1 MPVMSIISCKI
12 MQDEIVWILENDS
25 SVDEIIV
32 VENENIREFSGKL
45 KRVNLQHKILPI
57 ENIPLLS
64 EINSERDK
72 NIESDE
78 NNESA
83 KISERDKYTVLIY
96 LMELGLHKNPKE
108 LKNKVYRTVETLKP
122 FSSGILVFYGLC
134 GNVLGNIEKDFDG
147 NSFPCPVRILKDR
160 KHRIV
165 DDCIGAT
172 VGGVDNYLSLL
183 KSVSDAGTYLF
194 TPMYSK
200 GWRELIELDKLHKDP
215 AKALKMMKKTHEM
228 IGYKRVAKIN
238 TGLGYT
244 ENFDDAI
251 REFAELFDFEILEFN
266 NGNQEVFEDCYG
278 KMKVEIDNGGSV
290 D

>member
-1 MPVMSIISCKI
+1 MPVMSILSCKI
-12 MQDEIVWILENDS
+12 MQDEVVWILENDS

-45 KRVNLQHKILPI
+45 NKVNLQHKILPI
-57 ENIPLLS
+57 ENIPLRS
-64 EINSERDK
+64 EINSECDK
-72 NIESDE
+72 NIGCEKNS
-78 NNESA
+78 
-83 KISERDKYTVLIY
+83 KCGKYTVLVY

-108 LKNKVYRTVETLKP
+108 LKTKVYETVETLAP

-134 GNVLGNIEKDFDG
+134 GNVLGNIEKDFEG

-172 VGGVDNYLSLL
+172 VGGTDNYLKLL
-183 KSVSDAGTYLF
+183 KSVGDAGTYLF

-200 GWRELIELDKLHKDP
+200 GWREFIELEKLHKDP
-215 AKALKMMKKTHEM
+215 AKALKMMKKTHEI

-238 TGLGYT
+238 TGLEYT

-251 REFAELFDFEILEFN
+251 KEFAELFDFEILEFN
-266 NGNQEVFEDCYG
+266 NGNQEIFEECYG
-278 KMKVEIDNGGSV
+278 KMKVEIEINERENQE
-290 D
+290 

>member
-1 MPVMSIISCKI
+1 MSILSCKI

-45 KRVNLQHKILPI
+45 NKVNIQHKILPI

-64 EINSERDK
+64 EINSEYDK
-72 NIESDE
+72 NSECE
-78 NNESA
+78 NN
-83 KISERDKYTVLIY
+83 SECEKYTVLIY

-108 LKNKVYRTVETLKP
+108 LKNKVYKTVETLTP

-134 GNVLGNIEKDFDG
+134 GNVLGNIETDFEG

-172 VGGVDNYLSLL
+172 VGGTDNYLRLL
-183 KSVSDAGTYLF
+183 KSVGDAGTYLF

-200 GWRELIELDKLHKDP
+200 GWREFIELDKLHKDP
-215 AKALKMMKKTHEM
+215 AKALKMMKKTHEI

-238 TGLGYT
+238 TGLEYT

-266 NGNQEVFEDCYG
+266 NGNQEIFEDCYG
-278 KMKVEIDNGGSV
+278 KMKVEIENSQLPLS
-290 D
+290 

>member
-1 MPVMSIISCKI
+1 MPVMSILSCKI

-45 KRVNLQHKILPI
+45 NKVNLQHKILPI

-64 EINSERDK
+64 EINSEYDK
-72 NIESDE
+72 N
-78 NNESA
+78 
-83 KISERDKYTVLIY
+83 SERDENSECEKYTVLVY

-108 LKNKVYRTVETLKP
+108 LKNKVYKTVETLTP
-122 FSSGILVFYGLC
+122 FSSGIVVFYGLC
-134 GNVLGNIEKDFDG
+134 GYVLWNIETDFEE

-172 VGGVDNYLSLL
+172 VGGMDNYLSLL
-183 KSVSDAGTYLF
+183 KSVGDAGTYLF

-200 GWRELIELDKLHKDP
+200 GWREFIELDKLHKDP
-215 AKALKMMKKTHEM
+215 AKALKMMKKTHEI

-238 TGLGYT
+238 TGLEYT

-266 NGNQEVFEDCYG
+266 NGNQKIFEDCYG
-278 KMKVEIDNGGSV
+278 KMKVEIENK
-290 D
+290 